1 MSQMLQRSTVFSM
14 VNLYNSAFMGDHTPP
29 LYTPQQSFLPQMSV
43 EVCKDGMDINTLV
56 FDYASRG
63 KVLMVPSSG
72 LDCVGYN
79 ETKKQCSSWIAAEG
93 TAHKNHSCGLS
104 CQFYLSTHCTCI
116 THSEANNNHSV
127 VRAVVTD
134 GLTIGHWRCSASAA
148 QLETLAK
155 ESRHPAPGDLMAL
168 VEEHWIQFDIVIV
181 VSISLFW
188 KVSARHSPASNQL
201 FQIRRPVGFNL
212 T

>member
-1 MSQMLQRSTVFSM
+1 MTHRLAHHFKMSQMLQRSTVFSM

-93 TAHKNHSCGLS
+93 TAHKNHSCGL
-104 CQFYLSTHCTCI
+104 CTVGRQGKLACL
-116 THSEANNNHSV
+116 

-134 GLTIGHWRCSASAA
+134 DAA
-148 QLETLAK
+148 KIFDARVNSNFQLHSMLKRLGSKLNLDPTVHLEEEAGK
-155 ESRHPAPGDLMAL
+155 IVDLDAL
-168 VEEHWIQFDIVIV
+168 
-181 VSISLFW
+181 
-188 KVSARHSPASNQL
+188 
-201 FQIRRPVGFNL
+201 
-212 T
+212 